1 MSSDGREDSG
11 IEQVQRQCVPFPNQR
26 LERRIFSRDHR
37 KHLPKE
43 TLESM
48 LSSALRSEDK
58 ELDDILHALEEI
70 STRLKSAGPDFENLS
85 DALRRAAWGASQQA
99 LLDRELRYLAI
110 TDDLTG
116 LYNRRGFLASAAHQ
130 LKVAQRNGQNL
141 LLFFCDVDNLKR
153 INDSYGHR
161 EGDLALIRAAD
172 ALEQTFRESDL
183 LARFGGDEFAAL
195 ATETGQNQQV
205 ILSRLEE
212 NLQKSNADESH
223 ASLSLSLGLAR
234 FDPKCPTSLG
244 ELMSRADQAM
254 YEYKIGHQN
263 I

>member
-1 MSSDGREDSG
+1 MSLDGREDSS
-11 IEQVQRQCVPFPNQR
+11 IEQVQRHDVPFPNQGLDHR
-26 LERRIFSRDHR
+26 LLSLDHR

-58 ELDDILHALEEI
+58 QLDDILHALEEI
-70 STRLKSAGPDFENLS
+70 SRRLKSAGPDFENLS
-85 DALRRAAWGASQQA
+85 DALRRAAWGAFQQA
-99 LLDRELRYLAI
+99 LLDRELCYLAI

-116 LYNRRGFLASAAHQ
+116 LYNRRGFLASATHQ

-141 LLFFCDVDNLKR
+141 LLFFCDIDNLKR
-153 INDSYGHR
+153 INDSCGHR

-172 ALEQTFRESDL
+172 ALKKTFRESDL
-183 LARFGGDEFAAL
+183 LARLGGDEFAAL
-195 ATETGQNQQV
+195 ATEAGQNQEV

-212 NLQKSNADESH
+212 NLQNSNADESH
-223 ASLSLSLGLAR
+223 ASLCLSVGLAR

-254 YEYKIGHQN
+254 YEYKIGHQK

>member
-1 MSSDGREDSG
+1 MTLDGREDTG
-11 IEQVQRQCVPFPNQR
+11 IGQAQRHGVPSPNQE
-26 LERRIFSRDHR
+26 LDRRILSRDHR

-48 LSSALRSEDK
+48 LCSVLRSDDK
-58 ELDDILHALEEI
+58 QLDDILHALEEI
-70 STRLKSAGPDFENLS
+70 STGLKSTGPDVVNLS
-85 DALRRAAWGASQQA
+85 DALRKAAWGAFQQA
-99 LLDRELRYLAI
+99 LLDRELYYLAI

-116 LYNRRGFLASAAHQ
+116 LYNRRGFLASATHQ

-141 LLFFCDVDNLKR
+141 MLFFCDVDDLKR
-153 INDSYGHR
+153 INDSCGHR

-183 LARFGGDEFAAL
+183 LARLGGDEFAAL
-195 ATETGQNQQV
+195 AAEAGQNHEA

-212 NLQKSNADESH
+212 NLQKSDESS
-223 ASLSLSLGLAR
+223 AGLSLSVGLAR

-254 YEYKIGHQN
+254 YEYKIGHQK

>member
-1 MSSDGREDSG
+1 MLSDGRDDSG
-11 IEQVQRQCVPFPNQR
+11 IEQVQRRGVPYPNQE
-26 LERRIFSRDHR
+26 LDHKMLSRDHR

-58 ELDDILHALEEI
+58 QLDEILHALEEI
-70 STRLKSAGPDFENLS
+70 STGLKSAAPDFESLR
-85 DALRRAAWGASQQA
+85 DALRRAARGAFRQA
-99 LLDRELRYLAI
+99 LLDRELCYLSI

-116 LYNRRGFLASAAHQ
+116 LYNRRGFLASATHQ

-141 LLFFCDVDNLKR
+141 MLFFCDIDNLKR
-153 INDSYGHR
+153 INDSCGHR

-172 ALEQTFRESDL
+172 ALDQTFRESDL
-183 LARFGGDEFAAL
+183 LARLGGDEFAAL
-195 ATETGQNQQV
+195 VMEAGQNHEV

-212 NLQKSNADESH
+212 NLQKSDESY
-223 ASLSLSLGLAR
+223 ASLSLSVGLAR

-254 YEYKIGHQN
+254 YEYKIGHQKV
-263 I
+263 

>member
-1 MSSDGREDSG
+1 
-11 IEQVQRQCVPFPNQR
+11 VQRHGGTFSNQR
-26 LERRIFSRDHR
+26 PDRMILSRAHR
-37 KHLPKE
+37 KHVPQE
-43 TLESM
+43 TLASI
-48 LSSALRSEDK
+48 LSSALHSEDK

-70 STRLKSAGPDFENLS
+70 STKLKSASPDFENLS
-85 DALRRAAWGASQQA
+85 DALRRAARCAFQHA
-99 LLDRELRYLAI
+99 LLYRELRYLAI

-116 LYNRRGFLASAAHQ
+116 LYNRRGFLASATHQ
-130 LKVAQRNGQNL
+130 LKVAQRNGQDL

-153 INDSYGHR
+153 INDSCGHR

-195 ATETGQNQQV
+195 ATEAGQNQEV

-223 ASLSLSLGLAR
+223 ASVSLSVGLAR

-244 ELMSRADQAM
+244 ELMSRADRAM
-254 YEYKIGHQN
+254 YDYKIEHQKT
-263 I
+263 

>member
-1 MSSDGREDSG
+1 
-11 IEQVQRQCVPFPNQR
+11 VPFPNQR
-26 LERRIFSRDHR
+26 LDHKIFSRDHR

-58 ELDDILHALEEI
+58 ELDDILDALEEI
-70 STRLKSAGPDFENLS
+70 STKLKSADPDFENLS
-85 DALRRAAWGASQQA
+85 DALRRAASGAFQQA

-130 LKVAQRNGQNL
+130 LKMAQRNGQNL
-141 LLFFCDVDNLKR
+141 LLFFYDVDNLKR
-153 INDSYGHR
+153 INDSCGHR
-161 EGDLALIRAAD
+161 EGDLALIRTAD

-183 LARFGGDEFAAL
+183 LARLGGDEFAAL
-195 ATETGQNQQV
+195 ATEAGEHQEA
-205 ILSRLEE
+205 ILSRMEE
-212 NLQKSNADESH
+212 NLQKSNADKSH
-223 ASLSLSLGLAR
+223 ASLSLSLGLVR
-234 FDPKCPTSLG
+234 FDSKRPASLG

-254 YEYKIGHQN
+254 YEYKIEHQK